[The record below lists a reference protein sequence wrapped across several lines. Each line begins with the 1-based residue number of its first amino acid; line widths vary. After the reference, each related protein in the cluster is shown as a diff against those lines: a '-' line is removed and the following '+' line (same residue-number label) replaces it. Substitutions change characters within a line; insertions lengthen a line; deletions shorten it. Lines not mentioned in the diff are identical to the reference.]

1 MFVHVARRPFAILLV
16 CLMLLATAFFVPPG
30 FSEPAA
36 EDRPTVPFAPGE
48 QLTYAITY
56 LGMRAGTAVMEVQ
69 TAEPINT
76 HPVLKL
82 LTTAKSSTTVS
93 KFYPVNNR
101 VESLIDAQ
109 VVKPYH
115 LSFMRREGKKKNDF
129 DITFHHDE
137 GTVLSIKD
145 GSAETL
151 PIPANTQ
158 DLLSCLYYI
167 RSVPLIQAGSSVE
180 LNIHHDKKNYRVE
193 VRAEGIE
200 RIKGLDGDVETM
212 RLLVIMPFQGLF
224 LNQGNIRVWVTN
236 DVHRI
241 PVLMK
246 AKIIIGSVVARLIR

>member
-1 MFVHVARRPFAILLV
+1 MVRRGSWTLLLV
-16 CLMLLATAFFVPPG
+16 FFLMFGANLFGSLAL
-30 FSEPAA
+30 SEPPPDERVSA
-36 EDRPTVPFAPGE
+36 RPFAPGE

-69 TAEPINT
+69 EAEPIET

-82 LTTAKSSTTVS
+82 LTTAKSSPTVS

-109 VVKPYH
+109 LIKPYH

-129 DITFHHDE
+129 DVTFHHDE

-167 RSVPLIQAGSSVE
+167 RSVPLVQPGSSVE

-193 VRAEGIE
+193 VRAEAIE
-200 RIKGLDGDVETM
+200 RIKGLEGQVEAI

-224 LNQGNIRVWVTN
+224 LNEGNIRVWLTN
-236 DVHRI
+236 DAHRI

-246 AKIIIGSVVARLIR
+246 AKIIIGSVVARLIP